1 MESPRKN
8 NDCYFYYYSTCTKGD
23 NCTFRHEPSALGCET
38 VCSFWKEGKCLNV
51 HCSFRHME
59 LRKNRKTIPCYW
71 ENQPGGCLKPHCPF
85 MHKNPKDS
93 TGLVNIVKSSETKS
107 GDLNATGSQSSDTEK
122 MRNQCGEPNY
132 SRSTVDPLV
141 VKFEEESDNESA
153 TTNSPTKF
161 NQPQRVVKVKT
172 LEEIRLEKIQAE
184 SAAFYSYPG
193 SDQVTIIP
201 VHQLEEDTKTQDLRA
216 RILQRLNIKVDDK
229 PNIIN
234 LEDNRKRKINLAPSE
249 LESKQAIARIKKK
262 KITFSN
268 QKEDVD
274 ISEIKIKTLAEIRA
288 EKQKASDGTLV
299 SETDICSEVSSTS
312 NDKDE
317 AEETPV
323 EKEEKSN
330 IIKKTKRALQ
340 GTTEEASKSKIKLK
354 RPKLFDDE
362 NDEIVT
368 SQSESSSQVQPKE
381 ITEER
386 TNEREERINELD
398 GRLSEVEEEEKM
410 TKLGYDSK
418 DSSKFDDILFLD
430 DEDDTSV
437 TLRAED
443 DILKDIDELLND
455 D

>member
-1 MESPRKN
+1 MPENYYCYDNFFYKLTNMESPRKN

-141 VKFEEESDNESA
+141 VKFEEGMKLFNYIHSVNELIMGELTSVYL
-153 TTNSPTKF
+153 K
-161 NQPQRVVKVKT
+161 K
-172 LEEIRLEKIQAE
+172 
-184 SAAFYSYPG
+184 G